1 MGYTIV
7 GLKDKILELHP
18 EIAGHGIIPS
28 LTRDEE
34 KGVCV
39 LKLTKGR
46 HELSTYIDKPDADT
60 CMDGHKCVYV
70 GVQVAQFIANFEAG
84 E

>member
-7 GLKDKILELHP
+7 GLKDKILGVHP

-34 KGVCV
+34 KGVYV

-46 HELSTYIDKPDADT
+46 HELSTYIDTSDADT
-60 CMDGHKCVYV
+60 CMDGHKCIHV
-70 GVQVAQFIANFEAG
+70 GLHVAQFIANFRE
-84 E
+84 EE